1 MSKGKKNKSQNQV
14 INNINHLNLEID
26 YDKLA
31 DAIVLAKQK
40 EKDYNVSAIQEE
52 QKQRLKE
59 IGYKE
64 YKSPI
69 MRWLTKI
76 WMCLKILSKPKK
88 YMNENMGISMVMAM
102 ALSIAFKLIEYLL
115 YFLSVFSIY
124 VAFKENLYILLM
136 VSILSFVFARLFRM
150 ASIEIENSSTEKN
163 YIVSVFSSIVAI
175 TALVLASLSYY
186 NNFIR

>member
-1 MSKGKKNKSQNQV
+1 MNKGKQNKNQNQV

-40 EKDYNVSAIQEE
+40 EKDNNISEMQEK
-52 QKQRLKE
+52 QKQRLQE

-64 YKSPI
+64 YKCPI
-69 MRWLTKI
+69 MRWLAKL

-88 YMNENMGISMVMAM
+88 YMNEYMGISMVMAM
-102 ALSIAFKLIEYLL
+102 ALSIAFKFIEYLL

-150 ASIEIENSSTEKN
+150 ASIEMENSSTEKN

-175 TALVLASLSYY
+175 TALVLASMSYY
-186 NNFIR
+186 NNFVR